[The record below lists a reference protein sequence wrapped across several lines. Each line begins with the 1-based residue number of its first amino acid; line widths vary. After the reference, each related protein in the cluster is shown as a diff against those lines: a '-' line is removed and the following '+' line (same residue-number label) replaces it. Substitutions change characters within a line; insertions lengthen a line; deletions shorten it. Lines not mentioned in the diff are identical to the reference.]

1 MTEPSDLPGEV
12 LPRLARA
19 AIAGRLGP
27 GEPWPREDLD
37 PRLLEPGAC
46 FVTLNHEGVLRG
58 CVGSL
63 EVRRPLVD
71 DVEANA
77 CAAAF
82 EDPRFPPLGR
92 GELAGIRVEVSVLG
106 PLTEIRASCEDELVR
121 QLVPGED
128 GLVLVVGDGDGDSD
142 RRATFLPQV
151 WASLGTPRVFVDH
164 LRRKAGLGRDFWNL
178 EPRFLRYRVSKWS
191 EE

>member
-1 MTEPSDLPGEV
+1 MTAPSDLPGGV

-19 AIAGRLGP
+19 AIAARLGP
-27 GEPWPREDLD
+27 GEPWPREALD

-46 FVTLNHEGVLRG
+46 FVTLDREGALRG

-77 CAAAF
+77 RAAAF

-92 GELAGIRVEVSVLG
+92 EELAAIRVEVSVLG

-128 GLVLVVGDGDGDSD
+128 GLVLVAGG

-151 WASLGTPRVFVDH
+151 WASLGTPRVFVGQ
-164 LRRKAGLGRDFWNL
+164 LRRKAGLGRDLWNL
-178 EPRFLRYRVSKWS
+178 EPRFLRYRVGKWS
-191 EE
+191 EG

>member
-1 MTEPSDLPGEV
+1 MTAPGDLPGEV

-19 AIAGRLGP
+19 AIAGRLGL
-27 GEPWPREDLD
+27 GEPLPRSVLD
-37 PRLLEPGAC
+37 SRLSEPGAC
-46 FVTLNHEGVLRG
+46 FVTLVRDGTLRG

-82 EDPRFPPLGR
+82 EDRRFPPLGR
-92 GELAGIRVEVSVLG
+92 DELAATRVEVSVLG
-106 PLTEIRASCEDELVR
+106 PLTEVHASCEEELAR

-128 GLVLVVGDGDGDSD
+128 GLVLVVGD

-151 WASLGTPRVFVDH
+151 WTSLGTPHAFVEH
-164 LRRKAGLGRDFWNL
+164 LRRKAGLGRDLWDL
-178 EPRFLRYRVSKWS
+178 APRFFRYRVGKWS
-191 EE
+191 EG

>member
-1 MTEPSDLPGEV
+1 MTGPGDLPGEV
-12 LPRLARA
+12 LPSLARR
-19 AIAGRLGP
+19 AIAGRLGL
-27 GEPWPREDLD
+27 GETPSRRALD

-46 FVTLNHEGVLRG
+46 FVTLNREGALRG

-92 GELAGIRVEVSVLG
+92 GELAEIRVEVSVLG
-106 PLTEIRASCEDELVR
+106 PLTEIRASCEEELVR

-128 GLVLVVGDGDGDSD
+128 GLVLVVGDGDGD

-151 WASLGTPRVFVDH
+151 WTSLGTPQAFVDQ
-164 LRRKAGLGRDFWNL
+164 LRRKAGLGRDLWDL
-178 EPRFLRYRVSKWS
+178 APRFLRYRVSKWS
-191 EE
+191 EG